1 MKPSEHVTA
10 NLTAS
15 DSQVSSL
22 LVMPR
27 DYKIGRKLHHMD
39 TAAHQ
44 NLARPGRLIF
54 KKW

>member
-1 MKPSEHVTA
+1 MKPSEHMTDS
-10 NLTAS
+10 LIAS
-15 DSQVSSL
+15 VLQISSL

-44 NLARPGRLIF
+44 NLAPPSGLIF

>member
-10 NLTAS
+10 SPTAS
-15 DSQVSSL
+15 NSQVSSL
-22 LVMPR
+22 LVLPR
-27 DYKIGRKLHHMD
+27 DYKIGRKPHHMD

-44 NLARPGRLIF
+44 NLAPPSGLIF